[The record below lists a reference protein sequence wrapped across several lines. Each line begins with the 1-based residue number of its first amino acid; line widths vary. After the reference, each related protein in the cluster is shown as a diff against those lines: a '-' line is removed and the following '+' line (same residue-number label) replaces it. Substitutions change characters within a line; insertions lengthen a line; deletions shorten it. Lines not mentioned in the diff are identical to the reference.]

1 MSDLKVSQINT
12 INNNTPIRFEGKEKT
27 AEQPK
32 KTMET
37 KTKVFIGLGALA
49 AATIGTLLVRKK
61 LNNKTITKTAEEIA
75 DQLKASKTEK
85 SVDIDDIVEETIADL
100 LW

>member
-1 MSDLKVSQINT
+1 
-12 INNNTPIRFEGKEKT
+12 
-27 AEQPK
+27 
-32 KTMET
+32 MET